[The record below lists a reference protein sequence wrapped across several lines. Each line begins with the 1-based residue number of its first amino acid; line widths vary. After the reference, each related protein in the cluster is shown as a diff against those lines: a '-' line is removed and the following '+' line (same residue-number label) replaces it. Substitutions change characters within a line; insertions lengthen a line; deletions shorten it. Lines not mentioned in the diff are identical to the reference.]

1 MACINTLKVNDIY
14 NWNYMHCEENF
25 FFLFCFFQ
33 EYGASIII
41 TSPNVPYKGSSF
53 VINEV

>member
-1 MACINTLKVNDIY
+1 MACINTPKVNDIY
-14 NWNYMHCEENF
+14 NWNYMHCEKT